1 MRKSMLALLKKG
13 ARALRGTGIGKFPLV
28 TRTYT
33 FLLKLFISDNLFEV
47 QGHKMYVEPYAV
59 NVASGSMIAD
69 DYERFET
76 ELFKKQVKKG
86 MTVLDIGAHIG
97 YYTLVAA
104 NLVGE
109 DGRVFA
115 FEPHPHNF
123 AVLEKNVR
131 INGYKN
137 VVLVQKAVSDKSG
150 HIKLFLSEYGTLHSL
165 SNQVGKKSIVVEAVT
180 LDEFLGKDCKV
191 DVVKVDVEGAEMLV
205 LLGGDRIIK
214 ANDNLKIF
222 TEFFPEALKRFG
234 CPPSDYLDK
243 LIAYGFK
250 LWNINDQRKQLEPVD
265 SANFNSICE
274 SKSGTNLYCVKGF
287 TEGIS

>member
-1 MRKSMLALLKKG
+1 MRKLILALLKKI
-13 ARALRGTGIGKFPLV
+13 ARTFTGTGIGRFPLV

-33 FLLKLFISDNLFEV
+33 FLLKLLVSDNLFEV
-47 QGHKMYVEPYAV
+47 QGHKMYVEPYSV

-109 DGRVFA
+109 NGRVFA

-123 AVLEKNVR
+123 AMLEKNVR

-137 VVLVQKAVSDKSG
+137 AILVQKAVSDKSG

-165 SNQVGKKSIVVEAVT
+165 LQVGKKSIVVEAVT
-180 LDEFLGKDCKV
+180 LDEFFDKDCKV
-191 DVVKVDVEGAEMLV
+191 DVIKIDVEGAEMLV

-214 ANDNLKIF
+214 SNDNLKIF

-234 CPPSDYLDK
+234 CLPSDYLDK

-250 LWNINDQRKQLEPVD
+250 LWNINDQKKQLEPVD
-265 SANFNSICE
+265 DANFRSICE
-274 SKSGTNLYCVKGF
+274 SESGTNLYCIKGF
-287 TEGIS
+287 TEGTS

>member
-1 MRKSMLALLKKG
+1 MRELILALLKKA
-13 ARALRGTGIGKFPLV
+13 ARTLRGTGIGRFPLV
-28 TRTYT
+28 TRTYN
-33 FLLKLFISDNLFEV
+33 FLLKVLVSDNLFEV
-47 QGHKMYVEPYAV
+47 QGHKMYIEPYSV

-97 YYTLVAA
+97 YYTLLAA

-109 DGRVFA
+109 NGRVFA

-123 AVLEKNVR
+123 AMLEKNVG

-137 VVLVQKAVSDKSG
+137 VVLVQKAVSNQSG

-180 LDEFLGKDCKV
+180 LDEFLGKDCQV
-191 DVVKVDVEGAEMLV
+191 DVVKVDIEGAEMLA
-205 LLGGDRIIK
+205 LLGADRLIRT
-214 ANDNLKIF
+214 NGNLKIF
-222 TEFFPEALKRFG
+222 TEFVPERLKISGFL
-234 CPPSDYLDK
+234 PEEYLNK
-243 LIAYGFK
+243 LMDYGFK
-250 LWNINDQRKQLEPVD
+250 VWNINDQTRQLEPVD
-265 SANFNSICE
+265 DANFKSTCE
-274 SKSGTNLYCVKGF
+274 SESGTNLYCVKGF
-287 TEGIS
+287 TEGTS